1 MNTYYHE
8 FLLTILPD
16 MIRIKAQC
24 GSGVVVTR
32 EPSKLKSRVRFPSP
46 VPLFPSHTEPS
57 PLGGGSVFWEKS
69 RVKGFALTGHRQRVL
84 FNVGSCPWFG
94 YLSDPHYCHH
104 AKNRH
109 HKRFPSRASLDLIKI
124 YFDFRNAFCVS
135 IEFGSYA
142 TRNMFP

>member
-46 VPLFPSHTEPS
+46 VPPLPSHTESSPS
-57 PLGGGSVFWEKS
+57 GGGSVFWGKS
-69 RVKGFALTGHRQRVL
+69 GVKGFALTSHCQRVL
-84 FNVGSCPWFG
+84 FN
-94 YLSDPHYCHH
+94 
-104 AKNRH
+104 A
-109 HKRFPSRASLDLIKI
+109 
-124 YFDFRNAFCVS
+124 
-135 IEFGSYA
+135 GSY
-142 TRNMFP
+142 PWSD